1 MLDCPSLISA
11 FEAERTKKK
20 EAEAKKRKLSING
33 QEKENKTSKLKKPDE
48 KKLLGFDRG
57 LEPDTIIGATDS
69 PGKEFWCNHFFF

>member
-1 MLDCPSLISA
+1 MLDCPGLIAA
-11 FEAERTKKK
+11 FESERAKKK

-33 QEKENKTSKLKKPDE
+33 QEKENKTAKLKKPDE

-69 PGKEFWCNHFFF
+69 PGKEFWFNEFF